1 MSVCLSGAKEQ
12 MKNSTAQNK
21 RDKIIDKQ
29 EKEHQTGGY
38 AVLGWRSSLPILILA
53 RTLPE
58 VPAGTHRPFFSC
70 LFSFF
75 FFLHTQAVTQEEN
88 ADWMDTVEQ
97 PGDTTGGRPLAASS
111 RRPAVHTNPS
121 PGLPQRILKRS
132 GPLLPSGQ
140 TRGNSHSMH

>member
-53 RTLPE
+53 QDP
-58 VPAGTHRPFFSC
+58 
-70 LFSFF
+70 
-75 FFLHTQAVTQEEN
+75 
-88 ADWMDTVEQ
+88 
-97 PGDTTGGRPLAASS
+97 PGSTGGHP
-111 RRPAVHTNPS
+111 
-121 PGLPQRILKRS
+121 
-132 GPLLPSGQ
+132 
-140 TRGNSHSMH
+140 